1 MYAHVVHVM
10 DALKQEQACVRACG
24 ELMTMQVVE
33 IEYLGIVTN
42 FVRLNAVQWGS
53 CCIVAALS
61 MGWDLP

>member
-1 MYAHVVHVM
+1 
-10 DALKQEQACVRACG
+10 
-24 ELMTMQVVE
+24 MTMQVVV

-61 MGWDLP
+61 MGWDLALKPLAGILIKWHWDFSIR